1 MQQLRVLHLVNV
13 AGWKYTDRI
22 SGGTSSAATQSQVA
36 ENSVLTLKI
45 VSSKNKA
52 NMSDNIFTSHTVFS
66 FYRLEQV
73 MPKYDRK
80 ESFEEDFGYI
90 EPGHGVKGKPR
101 WLCDE
106 NVADMYTLHDG
117 KNFYCGITQ
126 PL

>member
-1 MQQLRVLHLVNV
+1 M
-13 AGWKYTDRI
+13 
-22 SGGTSSAATQSQVA
+22 GGTSSAATQSPVA

-52 NMSDNIFTSHTVFS
+52 NTSGNIFTSHTVFS
-66 FYRLEQV
+66 FFYRLEQV

-80 ESFEEDFGYI
+80 GSFEEDFGYI
-90 EPGHGVKGKPR
+90 EPGHGIKGKPR
-101 WLCDE
+101 WLLCE
-106 NVADMYTLHDG
+106 ESVADTYTLHDG